1 MTTTTTY
8 IVFIIACV
16 LSAAAVL
23 TCSVLY
29 RKRGQ
34 RHKMLDADELAEIAV
49 ASGQIHRFREALDAA
64 ENIAREK
71 RYAKLRE
78 NNRGHRWSP

>member
-1 MTTTTTY
+1 MTTTTFLAF
-8 IVFIIACV
+8 IVVCV
-16 LSAAAVL
+16 LSAVVVL

-34 RHKMLDADELAEIAV
+34 RHTILDAEELAEIAV